1 MKNKGA
7 ELKKNQLAMVKM
19 GETLKKNDEELEEI
33 KQKANDLEKAS
44 HLDIEAL
51 QAEVTTRVRVKLIY

>member
-19 GETLKKNDEELEEI
+19 GEMLKKNDEELEEI